1 MDVVKSRWAVI
12 FYLAVCLFSNTA
24 NALSPIEC
32 NNKDAFLQ
40 EVYSSIELLN
50 VTDLK
55 NKTRIL
61 SALCFD
67 QSHFTFTKLAIAD
80 AEDDGRSIV
89 ELRDKIANQHL
100 LNKNNPYFHWQLFT
114 VLQSHYWDV
123 DYQVAIETLSKL
135 NVYLNPI
142 ANTEIEVRLFVL
154 IGNLYWNAETEL
166 QLEHQAYYKEALRFA
181 QQQGNK
187 ELLAYVLYHIG
198 DSIPLRNVDSD
209 REFLAKKRQWLQ
221 LINNMPSSV
230 TKADVQLLLG
240 TANVGNT
247 AQSNIRFVENSIEL
261 FDMFGVRRSSISARV
276 SLAEL
281 LFEYG
286 LYDNTVAVIN
296 DLLTEKILTGLDK
309 SRLYKFLFLISKN
322 QNNFEQAI
330 VWQEYYYESILEQS
344 LPEESLDMLLANYK
358 VAEQKNK
365 AMLLEQTLKVSELKI
380 ENNKQHM
387 VNLFLLVGLLIVG
400 LSFVLFM
407 YQKNHKSKLK
417 YEKLATTDTL
427 TGEKNRY
434 SILQCGERE
443 VDVSKRTGIPMTVA
457 LADIDDFK
465 KINDQ
470 YGHDIGDEALKLFAD
485 ASKSAVRS
493 IDYFGRYGGE
503 EWLFILP
510 NTTEAEANA
519 LFKRIS
525 VKLSNSRQEHGLN
538 HMTFSMGAVD
548 LHGGHNTLEQLIK
561 IADERLYTAKNN
573 GKNQVCVNPTDQ
585 VLNVTLSNA

>member
-55 NKTRIL
+55 NKTHIL

-67 QSHFTFTKLAIAD
+67 QSHLTFTKLAIAD

-198 DSIPLRNVDSD
+198 DSIPLRNVDSE
-209 REFLAKKRQWLQ
+209 REFLAKK
-221 LINNMPSSV
+221 
-230 TKADVQLLLG
+230 
-240 TANVGNT
+240 GN
-247 AQSNIRFVENSIEL
+247 
-261 FDMFGVRRSSISARV
+261 G
-276 SLAEL
+276 
-281 LFEYG
+281 
-286 LYDNTVAVIN
+286 
-296 DLLTEKILTGLDK
+296 
-309 SRLYKFLFLISKN
+309 
-322 QNNFEQAI
+322 
-330 VWQEYYYESILEQS
+330 
-344 LPEESLDMLLANYK
+344 
-358 VAEQKNK
+358 
-365 AMLLEQTLKVSELKI
+365 
-380 ENNKQHM
+380 
-387 VNLFLLVGLLIVG
+387 
-400 LSFVLFM
+400 
-407 YQKNHKSKLK
+407 
-417 YEKLATTDTL
+417 
-427 TGEKNRY
+427 Y
-434 SILQCGERE
+434 S
-443 VDVSKRTGIPMTVA
+443 
-457 LADIDDFK
+457 
-465 KINDQ
+465 
-470 YGHDIGDEALKLFAD
+470 
-485 ASKSAVRS
+485 
-493 IDYFGRYGGE
+493 
-503 EWLFILP
+503 
-510 NTTEAEANA
+510 
-519 LFKRIS
+519 
-525 VKLSNSRQEHGLN
+525 
-538 HMTFSMGAVD
+538 
-548 LHGGHNTLEQLIK
+548 
-561 IADERLYTAKNN
+561 
-573 GKNQVCVNPTDQ
+573 
-585 VLNVTLSNA
+585 